1 MTESY
6 LPVVWKRDTGGS
18 GSRGFL
24 LSLVLWVW
32 KATRAHFT
40 DGKDEDPVDRTFIL
54 ENYRKKGVRVYSQP
68 CDKIYGI
75 AYIFL

>member
-1 MTESY
+1 METESN

-18 GSRGFL
+18 GSRGVL

-40 DGKDEDPVDRTFIL
+40 DGKDEDPWIELLFRKTIEKGDVYIL
-54 ENYRKKGVRVYSQP
+54 NPVAKFM
-68 CDKIYGI
+68 
-75 AYIFL
+75 A

>member
-1 MTESY
+1 MTESN

-32 KATRAHFT
+32 KATRAHST
-40 DGKDEDPVDRTFIL
+40 DGKDEDPVDRTF
-54 ENYRKKGVRVYSQP
+54 V
-68 CDKIYGI
+68 
-75 AYIFL
+75 